1 MTKGKLISLT
11 PLALALG
18 LALSVQAVAGDPFL
32 NESKDFTEDTVYTVD
47 DTIATVATNRDKPIE
62 ITIADGKTL
71 TLENKYV
78 HAQSKVVDGT
88 PNNSLTFSG
97 GNLVLR
103 IDDNY
108 GQGNSEQTFIR
119 ATDGSPD
126 RTGTL
131 IFNNASTLLEGTV
144 PLGMVLHS
152 DATFKNGFE
161 MRIDRNSLES
171 KEGVVGAL
179 VQVGATLSLS
189 LIHI

>member
-88 PNNSLTFSG
+88 PNNSLRKS
-97 GNLVLR
+97 R
-103 IDDNY
+103 P
-108 GQGNSEQTFIR
+108 
-119 ATDGSPD
+119 AD
-126 RTGTL
+126 R
-131 IFNNASTLLEGTV
+131 
-144 PLGMVLHS
+144 
-152 DATFKNGFE
+152 
-161 MRIDRNSLES
+161 
-171 KEGVVGAL
+171 
-179 VQVGATLSLS
+179 
-189 LIHI
+189 

>member
-131 IFNNASTLLEGTV
+131 IFKG
-144 PLGMVLHS
+144 
-152 DATFKNGFE
+152 
-161 MRIDRNSLES
+161 IRN
-171 KEGVVGAL
+171 KW
-179 VQVGATLSLS
+179 
-189 LIHI
+189 LI